1 MRKGLSA
8 VFHSLCLLLSL
19 WLPVQASAAPQGWE
33 VLLEPAQLVNIL
45 AASPQ
50 VRLLH
55 VTGDYDAGHIP
66 GAVSAPYAEFRGPG
80 GNPGALPSMA
90 ALTALVQRLGIT
102 PQTPVVVIHSGSNAS
117 DFGAAARV
125 YWTLKSLGVK
135 DLALLNGGFVGWRTA
150 NLPISREPGV
160 VLASTFEPQWNDK
173 WQITTPEVEE
183 LVASGEGRLIDARP
197 EDFFEGL
204 QASTGRPGTIKG
216 ASNLTFTN
224 FFDGSRVLPK
234 AQVGDMLASVTQTRA
249 PVTVSFCN
257 TGHQAAVNWFI
268 MSELQGVPNTRLY
281 AESMTEWSMADR
293 PMDNQPNR
301 LKHYWHMTTGWIAD
315 LIGS

>member
-1 MRKGLSA
+1 MKHGLSA
-8 VFHSLCLLLSL
+8 LFRTLCLLLSL
-19 WLPVQASAAPQGWE
+19 WLPLQAGAAPQGWE
-33 VLLEPAQLVNIL
+33 VLLEPAQLDNIL
-45 AASPQ
+45 AATPQ

-80 GNPGALPSMA
+80 GNPGALPS
-90 ALTALVQRLGIT
+90 LETLSTLVQRLGIT

-135 DLALLNGGFVGWRTA
+135 DLSVLNGGFVGWRTG
-150 NLPISREPGV
+150 NFPISREASVATP
-160 VLASTFEPQWNDK
+160 STFEPQWRDD
-173 WQITTPEVEE
+173 WQVTTQGVEE

-204 QASTGRPGTIKG
+204 QASTGRPGTIRG

-224 FFDGSRVLPK
+224 FFEGSRVLPK
-234 AQVGDMLASVTQTRA
+234 AQVGEVLASVTQTRA

-268 MSELQGVPNTRLY
+268 MSELQGIPNTRLY

-301 LKHYWHMTTGWIAD
+301 LQHYWHMTTSWLAE